1 MILIKIFCILLILN
15 LKLFAQNQIQ
25 ISLSSERTR
34 IYEDFRIK
42 WHLVTNYN
50 PKQVE
55 YRYKLDVPGE
65 GLVNYA
71 NNEWSSWIDGL
82 DGNLIYSDFII
93 EGRYKFSVEYRL
105 KLNHTKIAS
114 DSRYFDV
121 FWEYPEI
128 REEAFNINW
137 EKVNAAKN
145 KKEFYSILSEEY
157 YHSYL
162 MWYQKAEYQY
172 NLLKHTIPLSELLD
186 ETGKNLVLE
195 GYQKLLEKSAYASAK
210 IVSKIILPVTIYEI
224 IKLGITDLILIYR
237 NIEANKAFSMTLI
250 SKLAYEFFG
259 ELAKKEN
266 YSDNEIITL
275 AFILDSSGSMVQ
287 NDPQDMRK
295 SAVEMII
302 NELNGNEY
310 VFIIDFDDKAL
321 WLNKNNYHNYNK
333 EMLKNDVKRINSDGG
348 TNIETGLIELKQAIE
363 SAGISYSKG
372 GALLL
377 TDGKNNNPFD
387 FTALDWFLKNKFS
400 ISTVSF
406 VGDVDNKLLS
416 DIAAMTNGKY
426 FRANNAYDI
435 VIYFREFI
443 NSISG
448 NSSLKFLRNKIQ
460 QGELQQYSFYV
471 DRGMAFIYLGLNWN
485 GSRIR
490 LKLISPSKKVYKEND
505 INGEW
510 NLGNNYSSVK
520 ILNPESGKWNVELYG
535 ESIPI
540 SGEEYVFQVIGDSP
554 NKISIEEKLL
564 VNGQIQFDLK
574 NNSGNNF
581 YDIKSK
587 IEVITPKNRKED
599 ISNSFSGI
607 GFNYRPRDGQGNY
620 NFEIHL
626 TGKDNNGSIIERYF
640 SRTVLVGEGSPSNI
654 APIKMVEGNYLY
666 ADLGKNI
673 GNFEGLRCKI
683 LSSQNNKI
691 IGEGVVIYVSE
702 TECII
707 EIQQYSDI
715 ITKGDIIELDITQW
729 QQDF

>member
-426 FRANNAYDI
+426 FRANNAYDV

-460 QGELQQYSFYV
+460 HGELQQYPFYV

-535 ESIPI
+535 ENIPI

-581 YDIKSK
+581 YNIKSK

-607 GFNYRPRDGQGNY
+607 GFNYRPRDGHGNY

-683 LSSQNNKI
+683 LSSQNNKL